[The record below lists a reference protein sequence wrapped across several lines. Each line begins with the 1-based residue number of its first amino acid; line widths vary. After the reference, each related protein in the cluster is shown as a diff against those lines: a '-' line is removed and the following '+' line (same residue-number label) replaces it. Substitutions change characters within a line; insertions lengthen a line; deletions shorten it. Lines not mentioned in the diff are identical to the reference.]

1 MAHYECHIHLDEDQL
16 RSESEQEDPTTGL
29 YQEAGWM
36 EGISL
41 ESMEQT
47 KDGYI
52 LCISVDALALMEAT
66 TCDTV
71 EAAIDQEFAW
81 LRDSGIYLDTLK
93 PIKGTC

>member
-1 MAHYECHIHLDEDQL
+1 
-16 RSESEQEDPTTGL
+16 
-29 YQEAGWM
+29 
-36 EGISL
+36 
-41 ESMEQT
+41 MEQT

-71 EAAIDQEFAW
+71 EAAIDQKFAW